1 MHALQAASRTSAVLI
16 CTCLALACL
25 HCAQV
30 ERLDEC
36 ADFESQMAELQ
47 ALIDSGAPVT
57 TDALAA
63 QNKKLIEENQ
73 RLRRSLSAYK

>member
-1 MHALQAASRTSAVLI
+1 M
-16 CTCLALACL
+16 
-25 HCAQV
+25 
-30 ERLDEC
+30 EEC